1 MTGSTTSTRGSRR
14 SSQSETVVM
23 VRAVPSIPV
32 LTASTVTSSLTAASC
47 SERNSVGGVWTALT
61 PVVFCAT
68 RQVTTVI
75 A

>member
-1 MTGSTTSTRGSRR
+1 MI
-14 SSQSETVVM
+14 
-23 VRAVPSIPV
+23 RAVPSIPV

-61 PVVFCAT
+61 TVVFCAT